1 MYFDDN
7 DSYYNTASNRIN
19 EIEPVAD
26 FITKKIVALR
36 SSMITSNDTDE
47 KLDILAKIVMLQ
59 SSLCL
64 LHTAYITENN
74 IHIDQAKNIY
84 RGVMI

>member
-1 MYFDDN
+1 MFIDDE
-7 DSYYNTASNRIN
+7 SYYNTSSQRLL

-26 FITKKIVALR
+26 FITKKIIALR
-36 SSMITSNDTDE
+36 STMITSKDTNE
-47 KLDILAKIVMLQ
+47 MLETLASIVMLQ

-74 IHIDQAKNIY
+74 IHIEQAKNIY
-84 RGVMI
+84 RGIK

>member
-1 MYFDDN
+1 MFFDSDE
-7 DSYYNTASNRIN
+7 SYYNTNSHRLQ
-19 EIEPVAD
+19 EIEPIAD

-36 SSMITSNDTDE
+36 SSMITSNDTQE
-47 KLDILAKIVMLQ
+47 KIDTLASIVMLQ

-74 IHIDQAKNIY
+74 IHIEQAKNIY
-84 RGVMI
+84 RGVK

>member
-1 MYFDDN
+1 MFIDDEP
-7 DSYYNTASNRIN
+7 YYNTTSHRLQ

-26 FITKKIVALR
+26 FIAKKIIALR
-36 SSMITSNDTDE
+36 STMITSNDTNE
-47 KLDILAKIVMLQ
+47 MLETIASLVMLQ

-74 IHIDQAKNIY
+74 IHIEQAKNIY
-84 RGVMI
+84 RGIK

>member
-1 MYFDDN
+1 MFFDSDE
-7 DSYYNTASNRIN
+7 SYYNTNSHRLQ
-19 EIEPVAD
+19 EIEPIAD

-36 SSMITSNDTDE
+36 SSMITSNDTEE
-47 KLDILAKIVMLQ
+47 KIDTLASIVMLQ

-74 IHIDQAKNIY
+74 IHIEQAKKIY
-84 RGVMI
+84 RGIK

>member
-1 MYFDDN
+1 MFFDSDE
-7 DSYYNTASNRIN
+7 SYYNTNSHRLQ
-19 EIEPVAD
+19 EIEPIAD

-36 SSMITSNDTDE
+36 SSMITSNDTQE
-47 KLDILAKIVMLQ
+47 KIDTLASIVMLQ

-74 IHIDQAKNIY
+74 IHIEQAKNIY
-84 RGVMI
+84 RGIK

>member
-1 MYFDDN
+1 MFIDD
-7 DSYYNTASNRIN
+7 DSYYNTSSQRLL

-26 FITKKIVALR
+26 FITKKIIALR
-36 SSMITSNDTDE
+36 STMITSKDTNE
-47 KLDILAKIVMLQ
+47 MLETLASIVMLQ

-74 IHIDQAKNIY
+74 IHIEQAKNIY
-84 RGVMI
+84 RGIK

>member
-1 MYFDDN
+1 MFFDSDE
-7 DSYYNTASNRIN
+7 SYYNTNSHRLQ
-19 EIEPVAD
+19 EIEPIAD

-36 SSMITSNDTDE
+36 SSMITANDTEE
-47 KLDILAKIVMLQ
+47 KIDTLASIVMLQ

-74 IHIDQAKNIY
+74 IHIEQAKNIY
-84 RGVMI
+84 RGIK

>member
-1 MYFDDN
+1 MFFDSDE
-7 DSYYNTASNRIN
+7 SYYNTNSHRLQ
-19 EIEPVAD
+19 EIEPIAD

-36 SSMITSNDTDE
+36 SSMITSSDTQE
-47 KLDILAKIVMLQ
+47 KIDTLASIVMLQ

-74 IHIDQAKNIY
+74 IHIEQAKNIY
-84 RGVMI
+84 RGIK

>member
-1 MYFDDN
+1 MFFDSEE
-7 DSYYNTASNRIN
+7 SYYNTTSHRLQ
-19 EIEPVAD
+19 EIEPIAD

-36 SSMITSNDTDE
+36 SSMITSKDTDE
-47 KLDILAKIVMLQ
+47 KIDTLTSIVMLQ

-74 IHIDQAKNIY
+74 IHIEQAKNIY
-84 RGVMI
+84 RGIK

>member
-1 MYFDDN
+1 MFFDSDE
-7 DSYYNTASNRIN
+7 SYYNTNSHRLQ
-19 EIEPVAD
+19 EIEPIAD

-36 SSMITSNDTDE
+36 SSIITSNDTEE
-47 KLDILAKIVMLQ
+47 KIDTLASIVMLQ

-74 IHIDQAKNIY
+74 IHIEQAKNIY
-84 RGVMI
+84 RGIK

>member
-1 MYFDDN
+1 MFFDTD
-7 DSYYNTASNRIN
+7 DSYYNTTSHRIS

-36 SSMITSNDTDE
+36 SSMLTSNDNDE
-47 KLDILAKIVMLQ
+47 KIDLLASIVMLQ

-74 IHIDQAKNIY
+74 IHIEQAKTIY
-84 RGVMI
+84 RGIK

>member
-1 MYFDDN
+1 MFFDSDE
-7 DSYYNTASNRIN
+7 SYYNTNSNRLQ
-19 EIEPVAD
+19 EIEPIAD

-36 SSMITSNDTDE
+36 SSMITSNDTQE
-47 KLDILAKIVMLQ
+47 KIDTLASIVMLQ

-74 IHIDQAKNIY
+74 IHIEQAKNIY
-84 RGVMI
+84 RGIK

>member
-1 MYFDDN
+1 MFIDDE
-7 DSYYNTASNRIN
+7 SYYNTSSQRLL

-26 FITKKIVALR
+26 FITKKIIALR
-36 SSMITSNDTDE
+36 STMITSKDTNE
-47 KLDILAKIVMLQ
+47 MLETFASIVMLQ

-74 IHIDQAKNIY
+74 IHIEQAKNIY
-84 RGVMI
+84 RGIK

>member
-1 MYFDDN
+1 MFFDSDE
-7 DSYYNTASNRIN
+7 SYYNTNSHRLQ
-19 EIEPVAD
+19 EIEPIAD

-36 SSMITSNDTDE
+36 SSMITSNDTEE
-47 KLDILAKIVMLQ
+47 KIDTLASIVMLQ

-74 IHIDQAKNIY
+74 IHIEQAKNIY
-84 RGVMI
+84 RGIK

>member
-1 MYFDDN
+1 MFIDD
-7 DSYYNTASNRIN
+7 DSYYNTNSQRLL

-26 FITKKIVALR
+26 FIAKKIVALR
-36 SSMITSNDTDE
+36 STMITSNDTNE
-47 KLDILAKIVMLQ
+47 MLETIASLVMLQ

-74 IHIDQAKNIY
+74 IHIEQAKNIY
-84 RGVMI
+84 RGIK